1 MELHNTN
8 LKFMCRVCGKW
19 LGKKQYPMSI
29 NLKIKI
35 EEVFF
40 VKLTDIENVHPKRIC
55 HKCYCTVNNV
65 SKRKKTTS
73 VTLFSGW

>member
-19 LGKKQYPMSI
+19 LEKKQYPMSI

-40 VKLTDIENVHPKRIC
+40 VKLTDIENVHPKRM
-55 HKCYCTVNNV
+55 
-65 SKRKKTTS
+65 S
-73 VTLFSGW
+73 